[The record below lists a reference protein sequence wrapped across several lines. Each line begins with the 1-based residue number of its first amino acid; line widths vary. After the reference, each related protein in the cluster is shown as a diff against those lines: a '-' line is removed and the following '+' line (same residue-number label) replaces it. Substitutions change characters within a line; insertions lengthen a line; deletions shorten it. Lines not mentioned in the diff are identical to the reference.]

1 MGAPRGIATLGFV
14 PPSWRVCVQLPSP
27 AGWAGWSDERPLEVR
42 LAGSVISR
50 VHGPMT
56 AVLWDTW
63 GVVNQAFVRVLVCDA
78 FHSGCNRVLV
88 LTQSA
93 DAHWFSYC
101 TLLLLLWACVS
112 LRNPFRRRFGDGRR
126 WNLVS

>member
-1 MGAPRGIATLGFV
+1 MLRLSFFTGYGLLGVRVIGLLPLTAGSPVRVRPLGAPRGIATLGFL

-27 AGWAGWSDERPLEVR
+27 AGWAGWSDEGPLEVR

-88 LTQSA
+88 RAQSA
-93 DAHWFSYC
+93 DAH
-101 TLLLLLWACVS
+101 
-112 LRNPFRRRFGDGRR
+112 
-126 WNLVS
+126 